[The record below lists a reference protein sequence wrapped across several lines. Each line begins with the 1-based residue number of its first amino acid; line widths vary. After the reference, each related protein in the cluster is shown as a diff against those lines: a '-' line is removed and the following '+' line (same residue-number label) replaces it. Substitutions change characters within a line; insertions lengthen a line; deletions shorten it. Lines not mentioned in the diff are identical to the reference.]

1 MIWQY
6 LNNIS
11 TNYVF
16 GGSRYEPYNTD
27 CSGMVCAGFW
37 QKLGIEP
44 SQLGAWTGA
53 QWASHILET
62 IWEGTTPNLPWNLMQ
77 EDDLIFTSTESPLFD
92 SEWGS
97 HVGLYTGDSNMPFL
111 SHFKDGGPF
120 ITKVNGVY
128 GGMECYYGV
137 RRLKQF
143 MGSVWDDASYQE
155 PFATGAS
162 MGTRIVY
169 MDMFI
174 NQIKEMVENMPNEI
188 VDKIIKEVIAKI
200 WEYNYEG
207 TAPDGNMYNCII
219 QDRMMMQ
226 DVWQNRNRPKDSFEK
241 VLDRLDEIE
250 KKLDDI
256 R

>member
-11 TNYVF
+11 TDYVF
-16 GGSRYEPYNTD
+16 GGSRYEPYDTD

-44 SQLGAWTGA
+44 NQLGTWTGA
-53 QWASHILET
+53 QWASPILET

-77 EDDLIFTSTESPLFD
+77 EDDLIFTSTESPRFD
-92 SEWGS
+92 TEWGS
-97 HVGLYTGDSNMPFL
+97 HVGFYTGDSNMPFL

-137 RRLKQF
+137 RRLKIL
-143 MGSVWDDASYQE
+143 D
-155 PFATGAS
+155 
-162 MGTRIVY
+162 TR
-169 MDMFI
+169 
-174 NQIKEMVENMPNEI
+174 EI
-188 VDKIIKEVIAKI
+188 IEKLDQLMKYLPAWM
-200 WEYNYEG
+200 WEYNYENS
-207 TAPDGNMYNCII
+207 APFGNMYNTAI
-219 QDRMMMQ
+219 QTNLFVQ
-226 DVWQNRNRPKDSFEK
+226 DCKHEFEK
-241 VLDRLDEIE
+241 LNERLDVME

>member
-16 GGSRYEPYNTD
+16 GGSRYEPYDTD
-27 CSGMVCAGFW
+27 CSGIVCAGCW

-44 SQLGAWTGA
+44 SQLGVWTGA
-53 QWASHILET
+53 QWASPILET

-111 SHFKDGGPF
+111 SHFKDGGPY

-128 GGMECYYGV
+128 GGMECYFGV

-143 MGSVWDDASYQE
+143 MGSVWDDTSYQE

-169 MDMFI
+169 MDMYI
-174 NQIKEMVENMPNEI
+174 NEI
-188 VDKIIKEVIAKI
+188 RNALENLPAKL
-200 WEYNYEG
+200 WEYNYEN
-207 TAPDGNMYNCII
+207 TAPFGNMYNTAVQTNLFI
-219 QDRMMMQ
+219 QDVKRE
-226 DVWQNRNRPKDSFEK
+226 FEK
-241 VLDRLDEIE
+241 LNERLAVME
-250 KKLDDI
+250 KKIDDI